1 MATPPTTRSPLGV
14 TCIRLRQAR
23 GWSQQ
28 VLATKCGISMS
39 TIRDIESQGAE
50 PRLEILRRLRAAF
63 MIDYNTLVAEP
74 EQTFTDAELEEA
86 YEEISRVQ
94 ARARQQGDKAL
105 AELARS
111 EGKRIL
117 RMLSASD
124 ESDED
129 REAEPAPAAAPA
141 AARR

>member
-1 MATPPTTRSPLGV
+1 M
-14 TCIRLRQAR
+14 
-23 GWSQQ
+23 
-28 VLATKCGISMS
+28 LATKCGISMS